1 MAELGSR
8 GSVAVSIMGK
18 IKTWVQMAAVAILL
32 LAKPE
37 QELLTNAGFVA
48 IYAAAIMTLWSMVQ
62 YLVLA
67 WPQLSAEAEK

>member
-1 MAELGSR
+1 M
-8 GSVAVSIMGK
+8 MGK

-37 QELLTNAGFVA
+37 QELLTTVGFVA